1 MIGGVSTPVAPASS
15 ANLNIVGGEEAEL
28 AVTLAD
34 PPTLVHLADTQDN
47 RDNIFRRRKKQQ
59 RIFRKVWK
67 DNIKK
72 DYDQFNENTN
82 WILGSY

>member
-1 MIGGVSTPVAPASS
+1 VAPASS

-47 RDNIFRRRKKQQ
+47 RTIYLGEERSNKEFLGKCGKIILKKTMTSLTRTQ
-59 RIFRKVWK
+59 IG
-67 DNIKK
+67 
-72 DYDQFNENTN
+72 Y
-82 WILGSY
+82 